1 MHNLR
6 TYEDLRLNEASDT
19 KNESFEVFAD
29 NRLSGASKIA
39 DNAKEKGGDAM
50 LTYHHFNVKL
60 PIYQKSAK
68 GKFSPEQGIKTLN
81 SLIDELNRSVGK
93 SVKISQVE
101 FQKLVGL
108 IEVWGELLIKYQEKK
123 ETDE

>member
-19 KNESFEVFAD
+19 KSESFETFAD

-60 PIYQKSAK
+60 PIYQKSAR

-81 SLIDELNRSVGK
+81 SLIDELNQSVGK

-123 ETDE
+123 GTDE

>member
-1 MHNLR
+1 
-6 TYEDLRLNEASDT
+6 
-19 KNESFEVFAD
+19 
-29 NRLSGASKIA
+29 
-39 DNAKEKGGDAM
+39 M

-60 PIYQKSAK
+60 PIYQKSAR

-81 SLIDELNRSVGK
+81 SLIDELNQSVGK

-123 ETDE
+123 GTDE

>member
-19 KNESFEVFAD
+19 KSESFETFAD

-68 GKFSPEQGIKTLN
+68 GKFSPEQGIETLN
-81 SLIDELNRSVGK
+81 SLIDELNQSVGK

-123 ETDE
+123 GTDE

>member
-6 TYEDLRLNEASDT
+6 TYEDLRLNESS
-19 KNESFEVFAD
+19 NSRSESFETFAD
-29 NRLSGASKIA
+29 NRLKGASKIA
-39 DNAKEKGGDAM
+39 ATAQEKGGDAM

-60 PIYQKSAK
+60 PVYQKSVK
-68 GKFSPEQGIKTLN
+68 GKFQADQARKTLN
-81 SLIDELNRSVGK
+81 SLIAELDQSVGK

-108 IEVWGELLIKYQEKK
+108 IEVWGELLIRHQE
-123 ETDE
+123 EGGQDD

>member
-6 TYEDLRLNEASDT
+6 TYEDLRLTESSGS
-19 KNESFEVFAD
+19 KSESFEAFAG

-39 DNAKEKGGDAM
+39 DNAKEKGGDAL

-68 GKFSPEQGIKTLN
+68 GKFSPEQGRKTLN
-81 SLIDELNRSVGK
+81 SLIAELNQSVGK

-108 IEVWGELLIKYQEKK
+108 IEVWGELLIKHQE
-123 ETDE
+123 ERGADE

>member
-19 KNESFEVFAD
+19 KSESFETFAD

-68 GKFSPEQGIKTLN
+68 GKFSPEQGIETLN
-81 SLIDELNRSVGK
+81 SLFDELNQSVGK

-123 ETDE
+123 GTDE